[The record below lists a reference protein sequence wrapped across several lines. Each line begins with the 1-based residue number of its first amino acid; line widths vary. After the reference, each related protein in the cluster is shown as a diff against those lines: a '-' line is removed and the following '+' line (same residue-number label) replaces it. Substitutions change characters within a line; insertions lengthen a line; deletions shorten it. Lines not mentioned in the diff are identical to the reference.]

1 LPNYYEIF
9 DLKALHC
16 DVAEFSREDA
26 LGYLKSFSA
35 AYGAAIEPTALLDE
49 LVDRR
54 FGTFASHPLLLAL
67 ICILKTG
74 NMPQLPSDS
83 IGLMRR
89 VLDTLT
95 FKWDQ
100 DKGLQRHSMCRLDG
114 VERERCLMRIAFRL
128 KSQIAS
134 ETSVLSVAR
143 EHLKLIHRSEI
154 DVRQLLQEI
163 AQF

>member
-1 LPNYYEIF
+1 
-9 DLKALHC
+9 
-16 DVAEFSREDA
+16 
-26 LGYLKSFSA
+26 
-35 AYGAAIEPTALLDE
+35 
-49 LVDRR
+49 
-54 FGTFASHPLLLAL
+54 
-67 ICILKTG
+67 
-74 NMPQLPSDS
+74 
-83 IGLMRR
+83 
-89 VLDTLT
+89 
-95 FKWDQ
+95 
-100 DKGLQRHSMCRLDG
+100 MCRLDG